1 MTSRRISGF
10 DSTPSCS
17 DIVRK
22 INRASFTA
30 LCIDVGEEGSVFTL
44 KLHIGGDL
52 VWHPKIGYRDGG
64 VEYFDH
70 FNCHEDIVSL
80 VGEVPPN
87 KEVVI
92 YVEHL
97 FDDQWDYDVEI
108 SRELGDDCLL
118 YDEIEQSTDNEVE
131 VEVQGENECETDGE
145 NEVQCEEEYLMDTGT
160 SSKQGAG
167 LEGDEFHEV
176 ECELSEELFRSL
188 ENSEESDGEVTA
200 IDNVFQQTNL
210 NKEGFKFE
218 IGMIFKSADEFK
230 WAVKCHEA
238 TRRKDIY
245 FKKNE
250 GRRVRMICRHNN
262 TCNWSI
268 FASRSNPRNPF
279 AIKTYTPEHT
289 CGDQDENRTVNSGFL
304 AKLYK
309 DDFKINT
316 EWGRIQFQEHVK
328 AKLKCQFKL
337 LNSYCEELKRS
348 NPGTSVKM
356 KVDGQFSV
364 NGRPRF
370 VRLYICYAACKE
382 GFLRG
387 CRPFLGLD
395 GCHLKGPQK
404 GGQLLSAV
412 GVDGYNRLYPIAFAI
427 VEGELKDS
435 WLWFLEQLD
444 NDLNISSNP
453 GAWTVISDKQKGLIP
468 AIEERFPGMEH
479 RFCVRHMHA
488 NFVKDGFTGHVLKQK
503 LWAVCKATTEPEY
516 KRQME
521 ELKALNAK
529 AAEWLDARD
538 AKHYCKAYFS
548 TFPKTDL
555 LLNNLCESWNST
567 ILNFR
572 DKPVL
577 SMCEKLRIYLMTRMQ
592 KNRESIKS
600 HTKKIC
606 PKICKLLEE
615 EKDRACRY
623 STYKSNDNF
632 YQVDDENFRCFKVD
646 LINKQCSCR
655 RWDLTGIPCSH
666 AIAAVR
672 KQRESPED
680 YVHQCY
686 TVDSYLKAYEPAI
699 QPILSSE
706 LWPKTNLPDPLPPK
720 YKAQPGRPK
729 KKRKINPIEESKK
742 DSTKLKARKVGE
754 VKRCSVAEM
763 EEIVAGMEQV
773 VAEEELRNSQPSQA
787 VQNQAPSLSEFI
799 SAQLPSESSTPNVIT
814 RSGKNYVTVATLQ
827 QSKAVQRE
835 TRKKRT
841 TAKKK

>member
-1 MTSRRISGF
+1 
-10 DSTPSCS
+10 
-17 DIVRK
+17 
-22 INRASFTA
+22 
-30 LCIDVGEEGSVFTL
+30 
-44 KLHIGGDL
+44 
-52 VWHPKIGYRDGG
+52 
-64 VEYFDH
+64 
-70 FNCHEDIVSL
+70 
-80 VGEVPPN
+80 
-87 KEVVI
+87 
-92 YVEHL
+92 
-97 FDDQWDYDVEI
+97 
-108 SRELGDDCLL
+108 
-118 YDEIEQSTDNEVE
+118 
-131 VEVQGENECETDGE
+131 
-145 NEVQCEEEYLMDTGT
+145 MDTGT

-167 LEGDEFHEV
+167 LEGDEVHEV
-176 ECELSEELFRSL
+176 DCELSEELFRSL
-188 ENSEESDGEVTA
+188 EHSEESAGEVTG

-218 IGMIFKSADEFK
+218 IGMIFKSAEEFK
-230 WAVKCHEA
+230 WAIKCHEA
-238 TRRKDIY
+238 TRRKDIH

-250 GRRVRMICRHNN
+250 GRRVRVVCRHNN
-262 TCNWSI
+262 TCNWTI
-268 FASRSNPRNPF
+268 FVSRSNPRSPF
-279 AIKTYTPEHT
+279 AIKTYNPEHT

-316 EWGRIQFQEHVK
+316 EWGRVQFQEHVK
-328 AKLKCQFKL
+328 AKLKCQALKQLEGDDEEQFKL
-337 LNSYCEELKRS
+337 LNSYCAELRRS
-348 NPGTSVKM
+348 NPGSSVKM
-356 KVDGQFSV
+356 QVD
-364 NGRPRF
+364 
-370 VRLYICYAACKE
+370 
-382 GFLRG
+382 
-387 CRPFLGLD
+387 D

-404 GGQLLSAV
+404 GGQLLSGV
-412 GVDGYNRLYPIAFAI
+412 GVDGDNRLFPIAFAI

-435 WLWFLEQLD
+435 WLWFLDLLD
-444 NDLNISSNP
+444 SDLNISSNP

-468 AIEERFPGMEH
+468 AIEELFPGMEH

-488 NFVKDGFTGHVLKQK
+488 NFVKDGFTWNVLKQK

-572 DKPVL
+572 DKPL
-577 SMCEKLRIYLMTRMQ
+577 LTMCEKLRIYLMTRMQ
-592 KNRESIKS
+592 KKNRESIKS

-623 STYKSNDNF
+623 STYKSHDNL
-632 YQVDDENFRCFKVD
+632 YQVDDENFRAFKVD

-666 AIAAVR
+666 AISAIR

-754 VKRCSVAEM
+754 VKRCSVCGEKGHNKITCKRQNPQVAEM
-763 EEIVAGMEQV
+763 EEIAAGMEQV
-773 VAEEELRNSQPSQA
+773 VAEEVQVEGQFEDIAIETQVPSFVLDEMAILNSQSSQA
-787 VQNQAPSLSEFI
+787 VQNQAPPLSEFI
-799 SAQLPSESSTPNVIT
+799 SAQLPTESTTPTVIT
-814 RSGKNYVTVATLQ
+814 RSGKNYVTVATRQ

-835 TRKKRT
+835 TKKKRKT
-841 TAKKK
+841 TKKK

>member
-1 MTSRRISGF
+1 
-10 DSTPSCS
+10 
-17 DIVRK
+17 
-22 INRASFTA
+22 
-30 LCIDVGEEGSVFTL
+30 
-44 KLHIGGDL
+44 
-52 VWHPKIGYRDGG
+52 
-64 VEYFDH
+64 
-70 FNCHEDIVSL
+70 
-80 VGEVPPN
+80 
-87 KEVVI
+87 
-92 YVEHL
+92 
-97 FDDQWDYDVEI
+97 
-108 SRELGDDCLL
+108 
-118 YDEIEQSTDNEVE
+118 
-131 VEVQGENECETDGE
+131 
-145 NEVQCEEEYLMDTGT
+145 MDTGT

-167 LEGDEFHEV
+167 LEGDEFHEI

-188 ENSEESDGEVTA
+188 DNSEESDGEVNA

-250 GRRVRMICRHNN
+250 GRRVRVVCRHND

-268 FASRSNPRNPF
+268 FASRSNPRSPF

-289 CGDQDENRTVNSGFL
+289 CGDQDENRIVNSGFL

-328 AKLKCQFKL
+328 AKLKCQ
-337 LNSYCEELKRS
+337 
-348 NPGTSVKM
+348 
-356 KVDGQFSV
+356 
-364 NGRPRF
+364 
-370 VRLYICYAACKE
+370 
-382 GFLRG
+382 
-387 CRPFLGLD
+387 
-395 GCHLKGPQK
+395 
-404 GGQLLSAV
+404 
-412 GVDGYNRLYPIAFAI
+412 
-427 VEGELKDS
+427 
-435 WLWFLEQLD
+435 
-444 NDLNISSNP
+444 
-453 GAWTVISDKQKGLIP
+453 
-468 AIEERFPGMEH
+468 
-479 RFCVRHMHA
+479 
-488 NFVKDGFTGHVLKQK
+488 
-503 LWAVCKATTEPEY
+503 
-516 KRQME
+516 
-521 ELKALNAK
+521 

-555 LLNNLCESWNST
+555 LLNNVCESWNGT

-623 STYKSNDNF
+623 STYKSNDNL
-632 YQVDDENFRCFKVD
+632 YQVDDENF
-646 LINKQCSCR
+646 
-655 RWDLTGIPCSH
+655 
-666 AIAAVR
+666 
-672 KQRESPED
+672 
-680 YVHQCY
+680 
-686 TVDSYLKAYEPAI
+686 
-699 QPILSSE
+699 
-706 LWPKTNLPDPLPPK
+706 
-720 YKAQPGRPK
+720 
-729 KKRKINPIEESKK
+729 RKINPIEESKK

-754 VKRCSVAEM
+754 VKRCSVCGLKGHNKITCKRQNPQVAEM
-763 EEIVAGMEQV
+763 EDREAGMEQV
-773 VAEEELRNSQPSQA
+773 VAEEVQVEGQFEDIAVETQVPSFVLDEMELRNSQPSQA

-799 SAQLPSESSTPNVIT
+799 SAKLPSQSSTPNVIT
-814 RSGKNYVTVATLQ
+814 RSGRNYVTVATLQ
-827 QSKAVQRE
+827 HSKAVQRE